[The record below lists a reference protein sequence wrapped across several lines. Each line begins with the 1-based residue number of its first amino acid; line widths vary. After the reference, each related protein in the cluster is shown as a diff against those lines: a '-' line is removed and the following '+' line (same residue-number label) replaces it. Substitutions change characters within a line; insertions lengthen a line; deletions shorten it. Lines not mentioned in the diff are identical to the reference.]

1 MDSFRAL
8 NFPKLAMGT
17 ICLKEVNQALAAVLG
32 LVEGPKRFLGST
44 HIGKHILFS
53 KFFSILSP
61 SYLSGL
67 VGGSIRQDYNAPSST
82 SSSP

>member
-1 MDSFRAL
+1 
-8 NFPKLAMGT
+8 MGT

-53 KFFSILSP
+53 KFCSILSP
-61 SYLSGL
+61 SYLSSP
-67 VGGSIRQDYNAPSST
+67 GGWVDYYDIITISASVRVRK
-82 SSSP
+82 